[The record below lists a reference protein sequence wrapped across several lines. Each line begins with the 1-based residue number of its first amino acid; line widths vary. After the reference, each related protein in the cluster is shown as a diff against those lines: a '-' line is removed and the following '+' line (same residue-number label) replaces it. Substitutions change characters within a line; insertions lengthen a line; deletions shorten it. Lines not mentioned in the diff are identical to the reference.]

1 MGMTSIDHKDDIN
14 LEEFDDV
21 LHDTFAPKEKKDK
34 DENKEGEDGEAS
46 ESPAVPDAPIVENE
60 MTLTE

>member
-1 MGMTSIDHKDDIN
+1 MVASHIAKDGVD

-21 LHDTFAPKEKKDK
+21 LHDTFAPKEKNADKEEETKD
-34 DENKEGEDGEAS
+34 DAS
-46 ESPAVPDAPIVENE
+46 AAPESPVVENE

>member
-1 MGMTSIDHKDDIN
+1 MVASHISKDGLD

-21 LHDTFAPKEKKDK
+21 LHDTFAPKEKNVDNDQDTKD
-34 DENKEGEDGEAS
+34 DASAAPEN
-46 ESPAVPDAPIVENE
+46 PVVENE